1 MARSRLIVP
10 AVCMLILP
18 VGRAPGSA
26 PWPQSA
32 ARPGAQVRL
41 APLHVPGN
49 ESPPQPSRP
58 GGIDVTDPNNP
69 VPGFL
74 CSTERKLWV
83 QTKPCPATY
92 APSSS
97 AGPTAV
103 RQRPL
108 SRQTLCQYLAY
119 GISVA
124 SGVTDRPA
132 VKGAE
137 HALAEKPLWWL
148 MPWRKTGRFIF
159 FGAANGPDLRGG
171 GRRLAVSVPSG
182 FPCGLRP
189 ECR

>member
-1 MARSRLIVP
+1 MTGGAFKVLRGRGMARSRLIVP

-119 GISVA
+119 GISV
-124 SGVTDRPA
+124 
-132 VKGAE
+132 
-137 HALAEKPLWWL
+137 
-148 MPWRKTGRFIF
+148 
-159 FGAANGPDLRGG
+159 
-171 GRRLAVSVPSG
+171 
-182 FPCGLRP
+182 RP
-189 ECR
+189 ESPTGLQSKERNTLLRKNRCGG